1 MRRVIW
7 RSFVRAAG
15 QQELWPGTGNR
26 EDFRR
31 WLSKEHPIRW
41 AWDTYNR
48 RRMQYEILFAEPRLA
63 AVSKHRL
70 GHPREAEPLIAR
82 LAAESLLG

>member
-1 MRRVIW
+1 
-7 RSFVRAAG
+7 
-15 QQELWPGTGNR
+15 
-26 EDFRR
+26 
-31 WLSKEHPIRW
+31 
-41 AWDTYNR
+41 
-48 RRMQYEILFAEPRLA
+48 MQYEILFAEPRLA